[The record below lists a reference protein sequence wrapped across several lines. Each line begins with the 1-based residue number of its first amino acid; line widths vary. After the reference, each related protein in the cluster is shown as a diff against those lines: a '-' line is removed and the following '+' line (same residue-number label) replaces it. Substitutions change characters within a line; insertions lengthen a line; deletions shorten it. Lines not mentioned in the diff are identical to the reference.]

1 MEHLPCAQHY
11 DNVCALCLLSSLS
24 YNSLLW
30 GGVFFFKFYI
40 VVYLI
45 YDIVLVS
52 GVQAR

>member
-1 MEHLPCAQHY
+1 MIMYVLY
-11 DNVCALCLLSSLS
+11 VYYLLCPTAACC
-24 YNSLLW
+24 
-30 GGVFFFKFYI
+30 GGVGVFFFKFYI